1 MISLQHSLTRP
12 RSTSGQPRATIY
24 TPDIP
29 IWFHRF
35 RTAEEPDPNLKFDIS
50 DIFYPTELHCP
61 SCDQISAD
69 AICSCGA
76 TIQHPNQGKQP

>member
-1 MISLQHSLTRP
+1 MISPIHTQS
-12 RSTSGQPRATIY
+12 STKRYVAAVPTSHL
-24 TPDIP
+24 P
-29 IWFHRF
+29 IRFHCL
-35 RTAEEPDPNLKFDIS
+35 RTAEEPDPSLKFDPL
-50 DIFYPTELHCP
+50 DIFYPTELRCP